1 MNFEITSGK
10 MTRAKKIVI
19 YGPEG
24 IGKSTLASKFP
35 RPVFIDTEGST
46 SNLNVDRLPKPSSWE
61 MLKEE
66 IGFVIKE
73 KKWKTLVIDTIDWA
87 ERICCE
93 ALCNKYEKKGVED
106 FGYGNGFTYMNEEI
120 GRFLNLLDE
129 VINAGINVV
138 LTAHSQI
145 IKFEQPE
152 EAGAYDRWELKLGI
166 KKTEKRTAALV
177 KEWADMVLFINYKT
191 YAVAVDDK
199 GKKHKGAGGKRVIYT
214 SHHPCWDA
222 KNRFDLPEEMP
233 CDFSS
238 IAHLFE
244 EDPITIENPT
254 KDVIQKIEEMFSE
267 AVETDDTPA
276 KTNLDESIP
285 KALRDLMQSNGVS
298 DEEIRKTVSAKGYYP
313 FDTPISSY
321 DPDFINGCLV
331 GAWEQV
337 YQSIKNNK

>member
-24 IGKSTLASKFP
+24 IGKSTLASRFP
-35 RPVFIDTEGST
+35 CPVFIDTEGST

-66 IGFVIKE
+66 IKFVIKE

-199 GKKHKGAGGKRVIYT
+199 GKKHKGTGGKRVIYT

-254 KDVIQKIEEMFSE
+254 KEDIQKIEEMLSE
-267 AVETDDTPA
+267 AVETDNTPA
-276 KTNLDESIP
+276 KSDLDNNIP
-285 KALRDLMQSNGVS
+285 QALRDLMQSNGVS
-298 DEEIRKTVSAKGYYP
+298 EEQIRKTVSSKGYYP
-313 FDTPISSY
+313 YTTPVSSY

-337 YQSIKNNK
+337 YESIKNNK